1 VSECHP
7 HHPAV
12 LPAWLAVAVAA
23 ALLLIPR
30 TSRGAEEA
38 PLLSMKRVSF
48 ATGMDHRWQPDRVS
62 SWCVGA
68 FGAYNLTPHSSLVA
82 STIYDLKGERLEHRV
97 GFRVRIFQGSK

>member
-1 VSECHP
+1 MK
-7 HHPAV
+7 A
-12 LPAWLAVAVAA
+12 LLA
-23 ALLLIPR
+23 ALALVLLA
-30 TSRGAEEA
+30 TAAHAEEA

-68 FGAYNLTPHSSLVA
+68 FGAYNLTPHSSIVA

-97 GFRVRIFQGSK
+97 GFRIRIFQGSK